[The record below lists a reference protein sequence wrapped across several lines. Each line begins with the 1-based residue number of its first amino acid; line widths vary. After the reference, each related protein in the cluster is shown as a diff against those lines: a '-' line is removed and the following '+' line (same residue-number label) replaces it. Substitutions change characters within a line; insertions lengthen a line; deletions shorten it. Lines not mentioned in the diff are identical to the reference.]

1 MGFSCLILLVE
12 FLFVMM
18 SQITFHYLLLLM
30 QLVYLICAMIL
41 FLYGINSLTLS
52 GIYLFQRKKIWT
64 KKKNQDL
71 AQLPVISVQLPIYNE
86 GHIVVD
92 LLKHI
97 SLLNYPKEKMQ
108 IQVLDDSTD
117 HTKALLQKLVEE
129 YRKKGFW
136 IEYYHRKSQTG
147 YKAGNLAFGL
157 KNACG
162 DFILIFDADYE
173 PHPEFIRRILPFFVE
188 KRVGFVQTRWTNK
201 NLDANLI
208 TYMGGITYD
217 GHLFVEQNARSI
229 NGLFMGFSGSAGIW
243 RKECLLSIG
252 GWKWDTVTEDIDAS
266 FRAQLNGWKG
276 IYYPHAL
283 SKAELPDD
291 MAAFKLQQN
300 RWARGSAQN
309 FRKYILAVLKS
320 SLSFK
325 VKAMAALHLLSYV
338 TVPAIPI
345 SLALVLPLSLLSG
358 DFIKSLWWMALGGI
372 GPAILFSIGQ
382 LEQKDNLME
391 RLLHLPLALLVAV
404 GISLDA
410 FAGVVSGLVQK
421 GGEFVRT
428 PRVGEKSPLMEKD
441 KKAIFLGNLT
451 IAEFVFSFY
460 LIFSAYM
467 LWASSGRYMI
477 PWLLSSAV
485 GLFYMATSTI
495 IQVFQQQWKKSLSQE
510 K

>member
-1 MGFSCLILLVE
+1 MVELISA
-12 FLFVMM
+12 MM
-18 SQITFHYLLLLM
+18 SQITFQYILLLIK
-30 QLVYLICAMIL
+30 LVYLLCAAIL

-52 GIYLFQRKKIWT
+52 GIYLFNRKKIWA
-64 KKKNQDL
+64 KKKSVEIK
-71 AQLPVISVQLPIYNE
+71 QLPVISLQLPIYNE
-86 GHIVVD
+86 GQLVID
-92 LLKHI
+92 LLRQVTQ
-97 SLLNYPKEKMQ
+97 LNYPKKKMQ

-117 HTKALLQKLVEE
+117 RTQELLRKLVAE
-129 YRKKGFW
+129 YQKKGFW

-147 YKAGNLAFGL
+147 YKAGNLSFGL
-157 KNACG
+157 KNTSG
-162 DFILIFDADYE
+162 DYILIFDADYE
-173 PHPEFIRRILPFFVE
+173 PHPDFIRRILPFFSDE
-188 KRVGFVQTRWTNK
+188 RVGFVQTRWTNK
-201 NLDANLI
+201 NLDTNLI
-208 TYMGGITYD
+208 TYMGGMTYD

-229 NGLFMGFSGSAGIW
+229 GGLFMGFSGSAGMW
-243 RKECLLSIG
+243 RKECLLSID
-252 GWKWDTVTEDIDAS
+252 GWEWDTVTEDIDAS

-283 SKAELPDD
+283 SRAELPDD

-309 FRKYILAVLKS
+309 FRKHILKVLKA
-320 SLSFK
+320 SLPFK
-325 VKAMAALHLLSYV
+325 VKAMAVLHLLSYV

-345 SLALVLPLSLLSG
+345 SLSLILPLSLLSG

-382 LEQKDNLME
+382 LEQKEKLME

-410 FAGVVSGLVQK
+410 FVGVVSGLIQK

-428 PRVGEKSPLMEKD
+428 PRVGEKSIILEKD
-441 KKAIFLGNLT
+441 KNALFLGNLA
-451 IAEFVFSFY
+451 ISEFLFAFY

-467 LWASSGRYMI
+467 LWSTSGMYMI
-477 PWLLSSAV
+477 PWLLSSAI
-485 GLFYMATSTI
+485 GLLFMAASTI
-495 IQVFQQQWKKSLSQE
+495 IQTFQQQWKKLLSQE

>member
-1 MGFSCLILLVE
+1 
-12 FLFVMM
+12 MM
-18 SQITFHYLLLLM
+18 SQITFQYLLLIIK
-30 QLVYLICAMIL
+30 LVYLICAAVL

-52 GIYLFQRKKIWT
+52 SIYLFHRREIWA
-64 KKKNQDL
+64 KKKNRDL
-71 AQLPVISVQLPIYNE
+71 AQLPVVSIQLPIYNE
-86 GHIVVD
+86 GQIVIG

-97 SLLNYPKEKMQ
+97 TRLNYPKKKMQ

-117 HTKALLQKLVEE
+117 RTQMLLRKLVEE
-129 YRKKGFW
+129 YRKQGFW
-136 IEYYHRKSQTG
+136 IEYYHRKLQTG
-147 YKAGNLAFGL
+147 YKAGNLDFGL
-157 KNACG
+157 KNANG
-162 DFILIFDADYE
+162 DYILVFDADYE
-173 PHPEFIRRILPFFVE
+173 PNPDFIRQVLPLFSD
-188 KRVGFVQTRWTNK
+188 KQVGFVQTRWTNK
-201 NLDANLI
+201 NLGTNLI

-229 NGLFMGFSGSAGIW
+229 GGLFMGFSGSAGMW
-243 RKECLLSIG
+243 RKECLISID

-283 SKAELPDD
+283 SRAELPED

-309 FRKYILAVLKS
+309 FRKHILRVMKAP
-320 SLSFK
+320 LSFM
-325 VKAMAALHLLSYV
+325 VKAMAVLHLLSYV

-345 SLALVLPLSLLSG
+345 SLSLILPLCLLGG

-382 LEQKDNLME
+382 LEQKDNLLE
-391 RLLHLPLALLVAV
+391 RLWHLPLALLVAV

-410 FAGVVSGLVQK
+410 FAGVVSGLIQK

-428 PRVGEKSPLMEKD
+428 PRVGEKPIVLEKD
-441 KKAIFLGNLT
+441 KKAVFLGNLT
-451 IAEFVFSFY
+451 MAEFLFAVY

-467 LWASSGRYMI
+467 LWPTSGRYMI

-485 GLFYMATSTI
+485 GLLFMATSTI
-495 IQVFQQQWKKSLSQE
+495 IQAFEQQWKNFLGQE

>member
-1 MGFSCLILLVE
+1 
-12 FLFVMM
+12 MM
-18 SQITFHYLLLLM
+18 SQITFQYILLLLK
-30 QLVYLICAMIL
+30 LVYLVCAAIL

-52 GIYLFQRKKIWT
+52 GIYLLNRKKIWT
-64 KKKNQDL
+64 KKKPQNL
-71 AQLPVISVQLPIYNE
+71 RQLPVISLQLPIYNE
-86 GHIVVD
+86 GQIVID
-92 LLKHI
+92 LLRYI
-97 SLLNYPKEKMQ
+97 TQLDYPRKKLQ

-117 HTKALLQKLVEE
+117 CTQGLLRKLVEE
-129 YRKKGFW
+129 YQKKGFW
-136 IEYYHRKSQTG
+136 IEYNHRKSQIG
-147 YKAGNLAFGL
+147 YKAGNLAYGL
-157 KNACG
+157 ENAIG
-162 DFILIFDADYE
+162 DYILIFDADYE
-173 PHPEFIRRILPFFVE
+173 PHPDFIRRVLPFFSDE
-188 KRVGFVQTRWTNK
+188 RVGFVQTRWTNK
-201 NLDANLI
+201 NLGTNLI

-229 NGLFMGFSGSAGIW
+229 GGLFMGFSGSAGMW
-243 RKECLLSIG
+243 RKECLLSID

-276 IYYPHAL
+276 IYHPHAL
-283 SKAELPDD
+283 SRAELPDD

-309 FRKYILAVLKS
+309 FRKHIHKVLKA
-320 SLSFK
+320 SLPFK
-325 VKAMAALHLLSYV
+325 VKAMAVLHLLSYV

-345 SLALVLPLSLLSG
+345 SLSLILPLSLLSG

-382 LEQKDNLME
+382 LEQKENLTE

-410 FAGVVSGLVQK
+410 FAGVVSGLIQK

-428 PRVGEKSPLMEKD
+428 PRVGEKPIILEKD
-441 KKAIFLGNLT
+441 KKAVFLGNLT
-451 IAEFVFSFY
+451 LSEFLFAVY

-467 LWASSGRYMI
+467 LWSTSGKYMI
-477 PWLLSSAV
+477 PWLLSSAI
-485 GLFYMATSTI
+485 GLLFMSASTI
-495 IQVFQQQWKKSLSQE
+495 IQTFQQQWKKFLSQE

>member
-1 MGFSCLILLVE
+1 
-12 FLFVMM
+12 MM
-18 SQITFHYLLLLM
+18 SQITFQYLLLLIK
-30 QLVYLICAMIL
+30 LVYLICAAIL

-52 GIYLFQRKKIWT
+52 SIYLLNRKKIWT
-64 KKKNQDL
+64 KKEVQEKTK
-71 AQLPVISVQLPIYNE
+71 LPVVSVQLPIYNE
-86 GHIVVD
+86 GQIVID
-92 LLKHI
+92 LLRQV
-97 SLLNYPKEKMQ
+97 SQLNYPKKKMQ

-117 HTKALLQKLVEE
+117 HTQRLLRKLVED

-147 YKAGNLAFGL
+147 YKAGNLAYGL
-157 KNACG
+157 ENANG
-162 DFILIFDADYE
+162 DYLLVFDADYE
-173 PHPEFIRRILPFFVE
+173 PHPDFIRRILPLFSD
-188 KRVGFVQTRWTNK
+188 KKVGFVQTRWTNK
-201 NLDANLI
+201 NLDTNLI

-217 GHLFVEQNARSI
+217 GHLFVEQNAR
-229 NGLFMGFSGSAGIW
+229 NAGGLFMGFSGSAGMW
-243 RKECLLSIG
+243 RRECLLSID
-252 GWKWDTVTEDIDAS
+252 GWKCDTVTEDIDAS

-283 SKAELPDD
+283 SRAELPDD

-309 FRKYILAVLKS
+309 FRKHIFNVLKA
-320 SLSFK
+320 SLPLK
-325 VKAMAALHLLSYV
+325 VKAMAILHLLSYV

-345 SLALVLPLSLLSG
+345 SLSLILPISLLGG
-358 DFIKSLWWMALGGI
+358 DFMKSLWWMALGGI

-382 LEQKDNLME
+382 LEQKENLME
-391 RLLHLPLALLVAV
+391 RLLHLPIALLVAV

-428 PRVGEKSPLMEKD
+428 PRVGEKSVMLEKD
-441 KKAIFLGNLT
+441 KKTVFLGNLT
-451 IAEFVFSFY
+451 IIEFFFAIY
-460 LIFSAYM
+460 LVFSAYV
-467 LWASSGRYMI
+467 LWSTSGRYMI

-485 GLFYMATSTI
+485 GLLFMAASTI
-495 IQVFQQQWKKSLSQE
+495 IQTFQQQWKKFLSQE